1 MMPHMPEQ
9 TPTPREPKIA
19 SWYRELNDGRVEI
32 TCKSPEYHLRVSAAA
47 DEAWK
52 HVALFEEHTGLKVH
66 SDRRPKIVG
75 APMLG
80 QMTMTDLG
88 VVECQPTAELQSEG
102 NDGKD

>member
-1 MMPHMPEQ
+1 MVPHMAEQ
-9 TPTPREPKIA
+9 SQSPRERPIE

-32 TCKSPEYHLRVSAAA
+32 MCKSPDYYFRVSAAA

-66 SDRRPKIVG
+66 SDRRPKIIG

-88 VVECQPTAELQSEG
+88 VECQPTSELESEG
-102 NDGKD
+102 NDGTD